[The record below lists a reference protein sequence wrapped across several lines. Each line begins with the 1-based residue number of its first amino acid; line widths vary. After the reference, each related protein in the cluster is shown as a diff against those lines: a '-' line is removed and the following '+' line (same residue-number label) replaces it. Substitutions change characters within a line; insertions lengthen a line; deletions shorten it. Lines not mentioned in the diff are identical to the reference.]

1 MTDAIVEHLRDLKA
15 GALRATRERDVAY
28 YDGYLADD
36 AIAILPY
43 GIFDK
48 AAVLRQ
54 VAGPRPGFRATSTE
68 DEQVSV
74 HSSDCGTVR
83 YVAVYPD
90 RRAVVTT
97 VFVRRDGV
105 WRAVLYQQTVLGA
118 DTSGYT
124 EPSRGNP

>member
-1 MTDAIVEHLRDLKA
+1 MTIAEHLRELKA
-15 GALRATRERDVAY
+15 GAIRATAERDVAY

-36 AIAILPY
+36 AIAVLPY

-54 VAGPRPGFRATSTE
+54 VAEPQPGFRASAVE

-74 HSSDCGTVR
+74 LSGDCGLVR

-90 RRAVVTT
+90 RRAVVST
-97 VFVRRDGV
+97 VFVRRDGA
-105 WRAVLYQQTVLGA
+105 WRAVLYQQTPLA
-118 DTSGYT
+118 TA
-124 EPSRGNP
+124 